1 MGPAGIVRLA
11 DWELQRAGID
21 PLTPAYNSTTK
32 TLLNNP
38 ENIMV
43 EAKLSELSVHKCY
56 TGRHCEAGSPVAT
69 GGWH

>member
-11 DWELQRAGID
+11 DWELWGAGINT
-21 PLTPAYNSTTK
+21 LAPAYNSITR

-43 EAKLSELSVHKCY
+43 EAKLRELSVHRCC

-69 GGWH
+69 GGW